1 MSEAARPGSSAAEE
15 SATGAKARPV
25 GLGRVLMLAGVIP
38 ALVLASALLAV
49 SVPPLGRLIAGSP
62 AVIVF
67 LVAVTAVVLVRAVRA
82 SSTRSR

>member
-1 MSEAARPGSSAAEE
+1 MSEAARPGSTAAEE
-15 SATGAKARPV
+15 GAAGGKARRV
-25 GLGRVLMLAGVIP
+25 GLGRVLVLAGVIP

-49 SVPPLGRLIAGSP
+49 SVPPLGRFIAGSP

-82 SSTRSR
+82 SSARSR